1 MARKKTGKKMPA
13 VATEGV
19 KHVRLEFPEE
29 FHGRVRHQ
37 ADRFGL
43 SISAYIRL
51 ALTERVE
58 RDEHSEVRDG

>member
-1 MARKKTGKKMPA
+1 MARKGTKKMPA
-13 VATEGV
+13 TAEAI

-29 FHGRVRHQ
+29 FHDRVKHQ

-43 SISAYIRL
+43 SVTAYIRL

-58 RDEHSEVRDG
+58 RDERSEARED

>member
-1 MARKKTGKKMPA
+1 MARKGAKRMPTTSEA
-13 VATEGV
+13 I

-29 FHGRVRHQ
+29 FHDRVKSQ

-58 RDEHSEVRDG
+58 RDEKSEG